1 MREYALSLGR
11 ELNERA
17 LKVIDGMDS
26 ERKVYQYC
34 LQFPIAEKPTP
45 VAKKAAPKVVEPV
58 VAEEEE

>member
-11 ELNERA
+11 ELSERA

-34 LQFPIAEKPTP
+34 LQFPMAKPTP
-45 VAKKAAPKVVEPV
+45 VAKKAAPKVVKPV